1 MTMIEDNRHDAYLW
15 DPAAPP
21 SAEVEAIEGC
31 LAPARFEVVRKPLRL
46 TAATSSRVPW
56 FGRRLRFAL
65 ALSLMFTVIVAG
77 AATFL
82 WWRSNWPAGASWKVA
97 IERPSSGATEP
108 VRTQLRLDEPLHLD
122 ATASA
127 QVSIARIGSMHVEPG
142 SAITLVESSSRRH
155 RVMLDRG
162 AVSVRVWAP
171 PGRFSFNTPAGL
183 VLDMGC
189 IFDLKVDEAGVARV
203 QVKTGWV
210 ELENGWGETLVPAG
224 ASSLMSAAMRPGV
237 PVFDDASA
245 EFSSSVRALEE
256 AGQAADDQ
264 VRNGLAQTVIRTARP
279 RDVLTLLMLANASPD
294 PLKRALLERA
304 AQLFPPP
311 STVTVDAIVDGDKD
325 QLWQWKDT
333 LGLPPVKSWW
343 RNWRDIFPQR

>member
-1 MTMIEDNRHDAYLW
+1 MTEDNRRDAYLW
-15 DPAAPP
+15 DPTAPP
-21 SAEVEAIEGC
+21 SVEVDAMERR
-31 LAPARFEVVRKPLRL
+31 LAAARFETVRKPLRL
-46 TAATSSRVPW
+46 AAATSSRIAW
-56 FGRRLRFAL
+56 FVRRPVFAMAVSLTL
-65 ALSLMFTVIVAG
+65 AVVVG
-77 AATFL
+77 AASFL
-82 WWRSNWPAGASWKVA
+82 WWRSNWPVGASWKVA
-97 IERPSSGATEP
+97 IEHPSSAREP
-108 VRTQLRLDEPLHLD
+108 VRTQLRLDEPLQLD

-127 QVSIARIGSMHVEPG
+127 RISIARIGSMHVEPG
-142 SAITLVESSSRRH
+142 SALTLVESSSRRH

-189 IFDLKVDEAGVARV
+189 IFDLRVDEDGTARV

-224 ASSLMSAAMRPGV
+224 ASSLMSAAMPPGA
-237 PVFDDASA
+237 PIFDDASI
-245 EFSSSVRALEE
+245 EFRLSVRALEQ
-256 AGQAADDQ
+256 AGDDQ
-264 VRNGLAQTVIRTARP
+264 ARSRLAPAVIRTART
-279 RDVLTLLMLANASPD
+279 RDVLTLMMLANASSV
-294 PLKRALLERA
+294 PLKRQFLQRA

-311 STVTVDAIVDGDKD
+311 PTVTVDAIVGGDKD

-343 RNWRDIFPQR
+343 RNWRDVFPRH

>member
-1 MTMIEDNRHDAYLW
+1 MTEDNRRDAYLW
-15 DPAAPP
+15 DPTAPP
-21 SAEVEAIEGC
+21 SVEVDAMERR
-31 LAPARFEVVRKPLRL
+31 LAAARFETVRKPLRL
-46 TAATSSRVPW
+46 AAATSSRIAW
-56 FGRRLRFAL
+56 FVRRPVFAMAVSLTL
-65 ALSLMFTVIVAG
+65 AVVVG
-77 AATFL
+77 AASFL
-82 WWRSNWPAGASWKVA
+82 WWRSNWPVGASWKVA
-97 IERPSSGATEP
+97 IEHPSSAREP
-108 VRTQLRLDEPLHLD
+108 VRTQLRLDEPLQLD

-127 QVSIARIGSMHVEPG
+127 RISIARIGSMHVEPG
-142 SAITLVESSSRRH
+142 SALTLVESSSRRH

>member
-1 MTMIEDNRHDAYLW
+1 MTDDNRRDVYLW
-15 DPAAPP
+15 DPVAPL
-21 SAEVEAIEGC
+21 SEEVETMEHR

-46 TAATSSRVPW
+46 VAAGSSRVPRVL

-65 ALSLMFTVIVAG
+65 AVSLTLAVVIACSVA
-77 AATFL
+77 FL
-82 WWRSNWPAGASWKVA
+82 WWRSNWPAGASWKVT
-97 IERPSSGATEP
+97 IERPSSVGEP
-108 VRTQLRLDEPLHLD
+108 VRTQLRLDEPLQLD

-142 SAITLVESSSRRH
+142 SAITLVESSARRH

-189 IFDLKVDEAGVARV
+189 IFALKVDEDGVAHV

-210 ELENGWGETLVPAG
+210 ELENGWGEILVPAG
-224 ASSLMSAAMRPGV
+224 ASSLMSAAMRPGA
-237 PVFDDASA
+237 PIFDDAST
-245 EFSSSVRALEE
+245 EFRLSVRGLE
-256 AGQAADDQ
+256 QAEDNQA
-264 VRNGLAQTVIRTARP
+264 RSRLAQAVIRTART
-279 RDVLTLLMLANASPD
+279 RDVLTLLMLANASPV
-294 PLKRALLERA
+294 PLKRVLLDRA

-311 STVTVDAIVDGDKD
+311 PTVTVDAIVGGDKD

-333 LGLPPVKSWW
+333 LGLPPVKGWW
-343 RNWRDIFPQR
+343 RNWRDIFSRH